1 MHYIFT
7 YRFLLRNAS
16 PIFHFLR
23 LFFSPNLF
31 CSVYFFPR
39 VTLLY
44 FLGFHF
50 YFYTVPYGYFDCALI
65 PLFFLMV
72 HAMIYSLLAFEIP
85 AARRGA
91 VSLECPREVYSRVS
105 WPEWTASLP
114 QEWTLFLPLNSRY
127 VPLHDRDVESTTSRT
142 AGREQS

>member
-1 MHYIFT
+1 M
-7 YRFLLRNAS
+7 RNAS

-23 LFFSPNLF
+23 LFSPPNLF

-72 HAMIYSLLAFEIP
+72 HAMIYSLLAFEVP